1 MILTKSKKV
10 NRSLQAFKIACI
22 KKILYVVPVS
32 YATNVVRVQVNQ
44 LLLLTNLLCKLIA
57 DDRRVDLQLSLQ
69 FVHDFK
75 ENNT

>member
-22 KKILYVVPVS
+22 KKILHVGPVS
-32 YATNVVRVQVNQ
+32 YATNVVHINQ